1 MMMLDYKGGK
11 GGQKS
16 KKKWLRNMWTLPL
29 KYAPVSNQIICIK
42 SYVAGFTYKQAI
54 TGTFGITL
62 SANFLPMQLL
72 SFPNFKIPETFS
84 LSANRKY
91 FSNTKELLKLLEEVI
106 IHYVKDER
114 EKLKS
119 ERSQPVLIILDILS
133 GYRWLLWS
141 LKRTT

>member
-1 MMMLDYKGGK
+1 MHL
-11 GGQKS
+11 S
-16 KKKWLRNMWTLPL
+16 L
-29 KYAPVSNQIICIK
+29 IK

-54 TGTFGITL
+54 TGAFGITL

-84 LSANRKY
+84 LSANPKH

-106 IHYVKDER
+106 IYYVKDER

-133 GYRWLLWS
+133 GYR
-141 LKRTT
+141 